1 MRPVGPDLA
10 AQRGEMRSFA
20 LKGGIWYSIRSIFT
34 KKGSIE
40 MTVDK
45 KPEKNPCVINL
56 IVKAGADEI
65 KGEAK
70 KVLNEFMREAQVP
83 GFRKGKVPVEI
94 IRKNF
99 AAELKRETEGACFRA
114 FYPKAVEESALKV
127 IALEGVAE
135 MKLDEATGMEF
146 TAVVEVRPEYKLPKY
161 KGISVKCGE
170 VKVED
175 SAVESQFESMRKMFA
190 KYEDGKE
197 GDIVADGDFVQF
209 DYKGEIDGQPLSEI
223 VPDQKAICEATGF
236 WTQVEEGRFLPEILE
251 ALKGMKAGDEKASVK
266 VKFPKDAAPD
276 PIKGK
281 KAVYSLKV
289 TMIRKRAL
297 PDDAALVESMKSE
310 SVEKIRA
317 DIRERLEK
325 QAAEAELENQRNQV
339 IEHLLK
345 KADFD
350 VPPTL
355 VQRQAEAYLGRL
367 AQQMQYAGVTS
378 EYIEQNREK
387 ILKDATEQAEKQVR
401 LSYLLLDIADAEKI
415 EVEEKDENKKDQAR
429 AEKTLDFILAEAKK

>member
-1 MRPVGPDLA
+1 
-10 AQRGEMRSFA
+10 
-20 LKGGIWYSIRSIFT
+20 
-34 KKGSIE
+34 
-40 MTVDK
+40 MTVEQKAD
-45 KPEKNPCVINL
+45 KNPCVINL
-56 IVKAGADEI
+56 TVKAGADEI

-70 KVLNEFMREAQVP
+70 KVLNEFVREAQVP

-114 FYPKAVEESALKV
+114 FYPKAVDESGLKV
-127 IALEGVAE
+127 IALEGVTE

-146 TAVVEVRPEYKLPKY
+146 TALVEIRPEYKLPKY
-161 KGISVKCGE
+161 KGLSIKAGDT
-170 VKVED
+170 KVED
-175 SAVESQFESMRKMFA
+175 SAVESQLESMRKMFA

-197 GDIVADGDFVQF
+197 GDVVADGDFVQF

-251 ALKGMKAGDEKASVK
+251 ALKGMKAGEEKNKVK
-266 VKFPKDAAPD
+266 VKFPKEAAPEAL
-276 PIKGK
+276 KGK
-281 KAVYSLKV
+281 KAVYELKV
-289 TMIRKRAL
+289 TMIRKCAL
-297 PDDAALVESMKSE
+297 PDDAGLVEAMKSE
-310 SVEKIRA
+310 SMDKIRA

-325 QAAEAELENQRNQV
+325 QAAEAEVENRRNQA
-339 IEHLLK
+339 IELLLK

-350 VPPTL
+350 VPPSL

-401 LSYLLLDIADAEKI
+401 LSYLLLDIADTEKI

>member
-1 MRPVGPDLA
+1 
-10 AQRGEMRSFA
+10 
-20 LKGGIWYSIRSIFT
+20 
-34 KKGSIE
+34 
-40 MTVDK
+40 MTVEQK
-45 KPEKNPCVINL
+45 AEKNPCVINL
-56 IVKAGADEI
+56 TVKAGADEI

-70 KVLNEFMREAQVP
+70 KVLNEFVREAQVP

-114 FYPKAVEESALKV
+114 FYPKAVDESGLKV
-127 IALEGVAE
+127 IALEGVTE

-146 TAVVEVRPEYKLPKY
+146 TALVEIRPEYKLPKY
-161 KGISVKCGE
+161 KGLSIKAGDT
-170 VKVED
+170 KVED
-175 SAVESQFESMRKMFA
+175 AAVESQLESMRKMFA

-197 GDIVADGDFVQF
+197 GDVVADGDFVQF

-223 VPDQKAICEATGF
+223 VPEQKAVCEATGF

-251 ALKGMKAGDEKASVK
+251 ALKGMKAGEEKNKVK
-266 VKFPKDAAPD
+266 VKFPKEAAPEAL
-276 PIKGK
+276 KGK
-281 KAVYSLKV
+281 KAVYELKV
-289 TMIRKRAL
+289 TMIRKCAL
-297 PDDAALVESMKSE
+297 PDDAGLVEAMKSE
-310 SVEKIRA
+310 SMDKIRA

-325 QAAEAELENQRNQV
+325 QAAEAEVENRRNQA
-339 IEHLLK
+339 IELLLK

-350 VPPTL
+350 VPPSL

-401 LSYLLLDIADAEKI
+401 LSYLLLDIADTEKI

-429 AEKTLDFILAEAKK
+429 AEKTLDFILSEAKK

>member
-1 MRPVGPDLA
+1 
-10 AQRGEMRSFA
+10 
-20 LKGGIWYSIRSIFT
+20 
-34 KKGSIE
+34 
-40 MTVDK
+40 MTVEQK
-45 KPEKNPCVINL
+45 AEKNPCVINL
-56 IVKAGADEI
+56 TVKAGADEI

-70 KVLNEFMREAQVP
+70 KVLNEFVREAQVP

-114 FYPKAVEESALKV
+114 FYPKAVEESGLKV
-127 IALEGVAE
+127 IALEGVTE

-146 TAVVEVRPEYKLPKY
+146 TALVEIRPEYKLPKY
-161 KGISVKCGE
+161 KGLSIKAGDA
-170 VKVED
+170 KVED
-175 SAVESQFESMRKMFA
+175 SAVESQLESMRKMFA

-197 GDIVADGDFVQF
+197 GDAVADGDFVQF

-223 VPDQKAICEATGF
+223 VPEQKAVCEATGF

-251 ALKGMKAGDEKASVK
+251 ALKGMKAGEEKNKVK
-266 VKFPKDAAPD
+266 VKFPKEAAPEAL
-276 PIKGK
+276 KGK
-281 KAVYSLKV
+281 KAVYELKV
-289 TMIRKRAL
+289 TMIRKCAL
-297 PDDAALVESMKSE
+297 PDDAGLVEAMKSE
-310 SVEKIRA
+310 SMDKIRA

-325 QAAEAELENQRNQV
+325 QAAEAEVENRRNQA
-339 IEHLLK
+339 IELLLK

-350 VPPTL
+350 VPPSL

-401 LSYLLLDIADAEKI
+401 LSYLLLDIADTEKI

>member
-1 MRPVGPDLA
+1 
-10 AQRGEMRSFA
+10 
-20 LKGGIWYSIRSIFT
+20 
-34 KKGSIE
+34 
-40 MTVDK
+40 MTVEQK
-45 KPEKNPCVINL
+45 AEKNPCVINL
-56 IVKAGADEI
+56 TVKAGADEI

-70 KVLNEFMREAQVP
+70 KVLNEFVREAQVP

-114 FYPKAVEESALKV
+114 FYPRAVDESGLKV
-127 IALEGVAE
+127 IALEGVTE

-146 TAVVEVRPEYKLPKY
+146 TALVEIRPEYKLPKY
-161 KGISVKCGE
+161 KGLSIKAGDT
-170 VKVED
+170 KVED
-175 SAVESQFESMRKMFA
+175 SAVESQLESMRKMFA

-197 GDIVADGDFVQF
+197 GDVVADGDFVQF

-223 VPDQKAICEATGF
+223 VPEQKAVCEATGF

-251 ALKGMKAGDEKASVK
+251 ALKGMKAGEEKNKVK
-266 VKFPKDAAPD
+266 VKFPKEAAPEAL
-276 PIKGK
+276 KGK
-281 KAVYSLKV
+281 KAVYELKV
-289 TMIRKRAL
+289 TMIRKCAL
-297 PDDAALVESMKSE
+297 PDDAGLVEAMKSE
-310 SVEKIRA
+310 SMDKIRA

-325 QAAEAELENQRNQV
+325 QAAEAEVENRRNQA
-339 IEHLLK
+339 IELLLK

-350 VPPTL
+350 VPPSL

-401 LSYLLLDIADAEKI
+401 LSYLLLDIADTEKI

>member
-1 MRPVGPDLA
+1 MRIKV
-10 AQRGEMRSFA
+10 
-20 LKGGIWYSIRSIFT
+20 KYGILHTSIF
-34 KKGSIE
+34 KMKGIIE

-45 KPEKNPCVINL
+45 KAEKNPCVINL
-56 IVKAGADEI
+56 TVKAGAEEI

-83 GFRKGKVPVEI
+83 GFRKGKVPVEL

-114 FYPKAVEESALKV
+114 LYPKAVEESGLKV
-127 IALEGVAE
+127 IALEGVTE
-135 MKLDEATGMEF
+135 MKLDEAEGMEF
-146 TAVVEVRPEYKLPKY
+146 NVLVEVRPEYKLPKY
-161 KGISVKCGE
+161 KGLSIKKE
-170 VKVED
+170 EPKVED
-175 SAVESQFESMRKMFA
+175 SAVQAQLDSMRKMFA

-197 GDIVADGDFVQF
+197 GDAVADGDFVQI
-209 DYKGEIDGQPLSEI
+209 DYKGAIDGQPLSEI

-251 ALKGMKAGDEKASVK
+251 ALKGMKAGDEKKDVK
-266 VKFPKDAAPD
+266 VKFPKDAAPEA
-276 PIKGK
+276 IKGK
-281 KAVYSLKV
+281 KAVYEIKV
-289 TMIRKRAL
+289 SMIRKCTL
-297 PDDAALVESMKSE
+297 PDDEALVKSMNSE
-310 SVEKIRA
+310 SIDKVRA

-325 QAAEAELENQRNQV
+325 QATEAEVENRKNQA
-339 IEHLLK
+339 IEQLLK

-350 VPPTL
+350 VPPSL

-401 LSYLLLDIADAEKI
+401 LSYLLLDIADTEKI

>member
-1 MRPVGPDLA
+1 
-10 AQRGEMRSFA
+10 
-20 LKGGIWYSIRSIFT
+20 
-34 KKGSIE
+34 
-40 MTVDK
+40 MTVEQKAD
-45 KPEKNPCVINL
+45 KNPCVINL
-56 IVKAGADEI
+56 TVKAGADEI

-70 KVLNEFMREAQVP
+70 KVLNEFVREAQVP

-114 FYPKAVEESALKV
+114 FYPKAVDESGLKV
-127 IALEGVAE
+127 IALEGVTE

-146 TAVVEVRPEYKLPKY
+146 TALVEIRPEYKLPKY
-161 KGISVKCGE
+161 KGLSIKAGDA
-170 VKVED
+170 KVED
-175 SAVESQFESMRKMFA
+175 SAVESQLESMRKMFA

-197 GDIVADGDFVQF
+197 GDVVADGDFVQF

-223 VPDQKAICEATGF
+223 VPEQKAVCEATGF

-251 ALKGMKAGDEKASVK
+251 ALKGMKAGEEKNKVK
-266 VKFPKDAAPD
+266 VKFPKEAAPEAL
-276 PIKGK
+276 KGK
-281 KAVYSLKV
+281 KAVYELKV
-289 TMIRKRAL
+289 TMIRKCAL
-297 PDDAALVESMKSE
+297 PDDAGLVEAMKSE
-310 SVEKIRA
+310 SMDKIRA

-325 QAAEAELENQRNQV
+325 QAAEAEVENRRNQA
-339 IEHLLK
+339 IELLLK

-350 VPPTL
+350 VPPSL

-401 LSYLLLDIADAEKI
+401 LSYLLLDIADTEKI

>member
-1 MRPVGPDLA
+1 
-10 AQRGEMRSFA
+10 
-20 LKGGIWYSIRSIFT
+20 
-34 KKGSIE
+34 
-40 MTVDK
+40 MTVDQK
-45 KPEKNPCVINL
+45 AEKNPCVINL
-56 IVKAGADEI
+56 TVKAGADEI

-70 KVLNEFMREAQVP
+70 KVLNEFVREAQVP

-94 IRKNF
+94 IRRNF

-114 FYPKAVEESALKV
+114 FYPKAVDESGLKV
-127 IALEGVAE
+127 IALEGVTE

-146 TAVVEVRPEYKLPKY
+146 TALVEIRPEYKLPKY
-161 KGISVKCGE
+161 KGLSIKEGDA
-170 VKVED
+170 KVED
-175 SAVESQFESMRKMFA
+175 SAVDSQLESMRKMFA
-190 KYEDGKE
+190 KYEDAKE
-197 GDIVADGDFVQF
+197 GDTVSDGDFVQF
-209 DYKGEIDGQPLSEI
+209 DYSGTLDGQPLSEI

-251 ALKGMKAGDEKASVK
+251 ALKGMKAGDGKDGVK
-266 VKFPKDAAPD
+266 VKFPKEAAPE
-276 PIKGK
+276 PLKGK
-281 KAVYSLKV
+281 KAAYDLKV
-289 TMIRKRAL
+289 TMIRKCAL

-310 SVEKIRA
+310 SMDKIRA

-325 QAAEAELENQRNQV
+325 QASEAELENRRNQA
-339 IEHLLK
+339 IELLLK

-350 VPPTL
+350 VPPSL

>member
-1 MRPVGPDLA
+1 
-10 AQRGEMRSFA
+10 
-20 LKGGIWYSIRSIFT
+20 
-34 KKGSIE
+34 
-40 MTVDK
+40 MTVDQK
-45 KPEKNPCVINL
+45 AEKNPCVINL
-56 IVKAGADEI
+56 TVKAGADEI

-70 KVLNEFMREAQVP
+70 KVLNEFVREAQVP

-114 FYPKAVEESALKV
+114 FYPKAVDESGLKV
-127 IALEGVAE
+127 IALEGVTE

-146 TAVVEVRPEYKLPKY
+146 TALVEIRPEYKLPKY
-161 KGISVKCGE
+161 KGLSIKAGDTN
-170 VKVED
+170 VED
-175 SAVESQFESMRKMFA
+175 SAVESQLESMRKMFA
-190 KYEDGKE
+190 KYEDGKD
-197 GDIVADGDFVQF
+197 GDVVADGDFVQF

-251 ALKGMKAGDEKASVK
+251 ALKGMKAGEEKNKVK
-266 VKFPKDAAPD
+266 VKFPKEAAPEAL
-276 PIKGK
+276 KGK
-281 KAVYSLKV
+281 KAVYELKV
-289 TMIRKRAL
+289 TMIRKCAL
-297 PDDAALVESMKSE
+297 PDDAGLVEAMKSE
-310 SVEKIRA
+310 SMDKIRA

-325 QAAEAELENQRNQV
+325 QAAEAEVENRRNQA
-339 IEHLLK
+339 IELLLK

-350 VPPTL
+350 VPPSL

-401 LSYLLLDIADAEKI
+401 LSYLLLDIADTEKI

>member
-1 MRPVGPDLA
+1 
-10 AQRGEMRSFA
+10 
-20 LKGGIWYSIRSIFT
+20 
-34 KKGSIE
+34 
-40 MTVDK
+40 MTVEQK
-45 KPEKNPCVINL
+45 AEKNPCVINL
-56 IVKAGADEI
+56 TVKAGADEI

-70 KVLNEFMREAQVP
+70 KVLNEFVREAQVP

-114 FYPKAVEESALKV
+114 FYPKAVDESGLKV
-127 IALEGVAE
+127 IALEGVTE

-146 TAVVEVRPEYKLPKY
+146 TALVEIRPEYKLPKY
-161 KGISVKCGE
+161 KGLSIKAGDT
-170 VKVED
+170 KVED
-175 SAVESQFESMRKMFA
+175 AAVESQLESMRKMFA

-197 GDIVADGDFVQF
+197 GDVVADGDFVQF

-223 VPDQKAICEATGF
+223 VPEQKAVCEATGF

-251 ALKGMKAGDEKASVK
+251 ALEGMKAGEEKNKVK
-266 VKFPKDAAPD
+266 VKFPKEAAPEAL
-276 PIKGK
+276 KGK
-281 KAVYSLKV
+281 KAVYELKV
-289 TMIRKRAL
+289 TMIRKCAL
-297 PDDAALVESMKSE
+297 PDDAGLVEAMKSE
-310 SVEKIRA
+310 SMDKIRA

-325 QAAEAELENQRNQV
+325 QAAEAEVENRRNQA
-339 IEHLLK
+339 IELLLK

-350 VPPTL
+350 VPPSL

-401 LSYLLLDIADAEKI
+401 LSYLLLDIADTEKI

>member
-1 MRPVGPDLA
+1 
-10 AQRGEMRSFA
+10 
-20 LKGGIWYSIRSIFT
+20 
-34 KKGSIE
+34 

-45 KPEKNPCVINL
+45 KAEKNPCVINL
-56 IVKAGADEI
+56 TVKAGAEEI

-83 GFRKGKVPVEI
+83 GFRKGKVPVEL

-114 FYPKAVEESALKV
+114 LYPKAVEESGLKV
-127 IALEGVAE
+127 IALEGVTE
-135 MKLDEATGMEF
+135 MKLDEAEGMEF
-146 TAVVEVRPEYKLPKY
+146 NVLVEVRPEYKLPKY
-161 KGISVKCGE
+161 KGLSIKKE
-170 VKVED
+170 EPKVED
-175 SAVESQFESMRKMFA
+175 SAVQAQLDSMRKMFA

-197 GDIVADGDFVQF
+197 GDAVADGDFVQI
-209 DYKGEIDGQPLSEI
+209 DYKGAIDGQPLSEI

-251 ALKGMKAGDEKASVK
+251 ALKGMKAGDEKKDVK
-266 VKFPKDAAPD
+266 VKFPKDAAPEA
-276 PIKGK
+276 IKGK
-281 KAVYSLKV
+281 KAVYEIKV
-289 TMIRKRAL
+289 SMIRKCTL
-297 PDDAALVESMKSE
+297 PDDEALVKSMNSE
-310 SVEKIRA
+310 SIDKVRA

-325 QAAEAELENQRNQV
+325 QATEAEVENRKNQA
-339 IEHLLK
+339 IEQLLK

-350 VPPTL
+350 VPPSL

-401 LSYLLLDIADAEKI
+401 LSYLLLDIADTEKI